1 MLIRDYLIARASRS
15 PGRLAYIDA
24 GRRFTWAQTA
34 DRAMRLARVLR
45 DRGVRKGDV
54 VASLSLEGIE
64 VIDLWYASAIL
75 GSVRTGINWR
85 YAPREIEHILT
96 DARVK
101 VLIAESGGPAAALG
115 GVEGAQ
121 SIDVITFGDNSDG
134 YEDLLASASPLVP
147 TEWDDLSGSDMI
159 AISYTTGSTG
169 LPKGAL
175 WSHAAV
181 VSAQLHTWIEA
192 GGRRDDIYL
201 HCIPSPGVPIL
212 LATWNVCFGATIVL
226 HDRFTPESVLE
237 LIQTE
242 HVTSTLLIPTMI
254 GDLLNQPSFSDFDLS
269 SMRLIIYGS
278 APTTTTLVKRAIEAF
293 ACELQQ
299 WYGATEGVGGW
310 FTILRHEDHVR
321 ALASDSALLQ
331 SCGKAMIHTSIRIVS
346 EDGQTCGPG
355 EVGEVFVQSD
365 TVMSG
370 YLGLPTETAET
381 LRDGWLHTGD
391 LGRLDDEGHLF
402 LVDRK
407 KFLIITGGYNVYPVV
422 VEEVLSRHPAVAE
435 VCVVGVPDDRW
446 GEAVCAVVVLHNPG
460 STTADDLLA
469 FCRPLLAK
477 FEAPKHI
484 VFETALPRGATGK
497 ILKRAVKDDMA
508 AALTTGLHTL

>member
-1 MLIRDYLIARASRS
+1 MLVRDYLIAQASRS
-15 PGRLAYIDA
+15 PERLAYID
-24 GRRFTWAQTA
+24 GSRRFTWAQTA
-34 DRAMRLARVLR
+34 DRAMRLAGALR

-54 VASLSLEGIE
+54 VASLALDGIE
-64 VIDLWYASAIL
+64 VIDLWYASAML

-85 YAPREIEHILT
+85 YAPREIDHILT

-101 VLIAESGGPAAALG
+101 VLIAESGGPAATLAD
-115 GVEGAQ
+115 VEAPQ
-121 SIDVITFGDNSDG
+121 SIDVITFGDDSDG
-134 YEDLLASASPLVP
+134 YEDLLASTSPLLP
-147 TEWDDLSGSDMI
+147 NEWDDLSGDDTI

-212 LATWNVCFGATIVL
+212 LATWNVHFGATIVL
-226 HDRFTPESVLE
+226 HDRFTPTSVLE

-242 HVTSTLLIPTMI
+242 HVTSALLIPTMI
-254 GDLLNQPSFSDFDLS
+254 GDLLNHPSFSEFDLS
-269 SMRLIIYGS
+269 SLRLIIYGS
-278 APTTTTLVKRAIEAF
+278 APTTTTIVKRAIEAF
-293 ACELQQ
+293 GCELQQ

-310 FTILRHEDHVR
+310 FTILRHEEHLW
-321 ALASDSALLQ
+321 ALASDGALLQ
-331 SCGKAMIHTSIRIVS
+331 SCGKAMIHTLIRTVS
-346 EDGQTCGPG
+346 EDGRTCGPG
-355 EVGEVFVQSD
+355 EVGEVCIKSD

-370 YLGLPTETAET
+370 YLGLPAETAET

-391 LGRLDDEGHLF
+391 LGRLDDEGYLF

-422 VEEVLSRHPAVAE
+422 VEDVLSRHPAVAE
-435 VCVVGVPDDRW
+435 VCVVGVPDERW
-446 GEAVCAVVVLHNPG
+446 GEGVCAVVVLHNPG
-460 STTADDLLA
+460 STTAEDLLA
-469 FCRPLLAK
+469 YCKPRLAK
-477 FEAPKHI
+477 FEAPKYI
-484 VFETALPRGATGK
+484 VFETNLPRGATGK
-497 ILKRAVKDDMA
+497 ILKRAVKDDMIA
-508 AALTTGLHTL
+508 SLTP